1 MDRKKQAAV
10 LAAVTAYMTD
20 LEAAQAGSPAD
31 GTPVGSSDP
40 CGTEMPVK
48 PGFNLWGL
56 TGRQALM
63 QAGTMM
69 QLRMFK

>member
-20 LEAAQAGSPAD
+20 LEAAQAGLAAD
-31 GTPVGSSDP
+31 GSLIGSSEP
-40 CGTEMPVK
+40 GRTGMPAG
-48 PGFNLWGL
+48 PGLNIWGL
-56 TGRQALM
+56 TGRQAMM

-69 QLRMFK
+69 QMRMFK

>member
-20 LEAAQAGSPAD
+20 LETAQAGSPAE
-31 GTPVGSSDP
+31 GAPIGPGDP
-40 CGTEMPVK
+40 CKTEMPFG

-56 TGRQALM
+56 TGRQAMM